1 MVVWKQA
8 RQKFLGRY
16 AYYLKIV
23 LFLFNKI
30 FNDILIC
37 IIDCKLEISKVIR
50 LDHKVWYL
58 EPNFVAS
65 LGLNQFCKRSAGPVK
80 RIWLKSVSVYIM
92 AQWQFW
98 SKLLSFHY
106 PTGIAWFSKK
116 VKIHLYDQKKTRKN
130 SMIFLDFSSFYKC
143 FKI

>member
-30 FNDILIC
+30 LNDILIC

-92 AQWQFW
+92 AQWHFW
-98 SKLLSFHY
+98 TKLFSYHISQHTS
-106 PTGIAWFSKK
+106 PIAELLCVKNGRAIVVCAFLMKWLKK
-116 VKIHLYDQKKTRKN
+116 YILKVWKK
-130 SMIFLDFSSFYKC
+130 L
-143 FKI
+143 

>member
-30 FNDILIC
+30 LNDILIC

-92 AQWQFW
+92 AQWHFW
-98 SKLLSFHY
+98 IKLLSYHISQQESHGS
-106 PTGIAWFSKK
+106 PKK
-116 VKIHLYDQKKTRKN
+116 WKCTKHLNLYDQKKTLEKQY
-130 SMIFLDFSSFYKC
+130 FLTFPADF
-143 FKI
+143 